1 MNKFDLSQQISE
13 AYTLFAS
20 DVKNLAYS
28 NANLCINHNWSV
40 NQNIDHINLSLTQLN
55 KYFLLPKEKIQLIFG
70 LTSKGDVTMATF
82 TLKLN
87 QTLKTGIKSTI
98 TFTPDFSSK
107 NTQDL
112 ILKGQVIISDMVKAL
127 MLWSD
132 EDLDTYNCPHPV
144 LGKISARE
152 MLFFTIYHIRHHHS
166 TTKELILNNFS

>member
-20 DVKNLAYS
+20 DVKNLAYAD
-28 NANLCINHNWSV
+28 ANLCINHKWSV

-55 KYFLLPKEKIQLIFG
+55 KYFLLPKERIQSVLG
-70 LTSKGDVTMATF
+70 LKSKAVVTMATF

-87 QTLKTGIKSTI
+87 QTLKTGVKSIK

-107 NTQDL
+107 NTKVL
-112 ILKGQVIISDMVKAL
+112 ILKGQEIISDMVKAL
-127 MLWSD
+127 MLWTD

-152 MLFFTIYHIRHHHS
+152 MLYFTIYHIRHHHV